1 MWWVV
6 VVLGFWGVSVP
17 VVVAAADVDVDVDLA
32 AVTCA
37 DEMVF

>member
-17 VVVAAADVDVDVDLA
+17 VVVAAADVDVDLA